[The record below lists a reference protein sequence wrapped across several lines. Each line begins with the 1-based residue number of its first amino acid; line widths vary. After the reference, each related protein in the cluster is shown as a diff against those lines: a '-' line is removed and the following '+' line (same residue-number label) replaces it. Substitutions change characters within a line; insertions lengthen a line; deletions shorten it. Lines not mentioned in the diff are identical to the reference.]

1 MKISVQF
8 SIVLDR
14 LLNIIFKPRL
24 EVHGDDALFHTAPDP
39 PAGEHGINAHAANE
53 DEKIPVVINE
63 APSGTSIRRAA
74 RPTREGEQ
82 SKEVKRDSS
91 PGYVQSLVV
100 KIRHH

>member
-53 DEKIPVVINE
+53 DEKIPVIDKR
-63 APSGTSIRRAA
+63 GTERDIDQAGGSPDA
-74 RPTREGEQ
+74 GEQ
-82 SKEVKRDSS
+82 SNGVKRDSS
-91 PGYVQSLVV
+91 PDYVQSLVV